1 MKFESENTEYK
12 STITDSIYKS
22 VIAFANTN
30 GGAICVGYDDNGKAI
45 GLDDVD
51 NVYTQITNAIR
62 DGISPDVTMFTK
74 YTLQKDNTILIEVSE
89 GTAKPYYLKS
99 KGIKPS
105 GVYVRQG
112 ASSVQASG
120 EQIRMMIKLSDGDV
134 FEDMRS
140 VEQNLTFEQARAVF
154 ARQNV
159 DFSEEKFPALGI
171 RNISDK
177 MYTNLAMMIS
187 NQCEHT
193 IKVAVFADK
202 ANTIFKAHKEFGG
215 SVLGQV
221 DDTFEYL
228 MLCNQNRSEFAG
240 VARVDHWDYPPETI
254 REALLNAVVHRE
266 YALSGS
272 IIININDACM
282 EFVSLGGLVPG
293 LSADDIKSGIS
304 QPRNRHMAE
313 IFHRLNYIESYGTG
327 IRRIFALYESCPE
340 SPKIEITTGTFKMIL
355 PNTNQEKAAVSNEVQ
370 AIKKQWQTVLDYLTE
385 HDEMTAAEL
394 QTILNIKRTRTYT
407 LAKEME
413 KAGLIIA
420 SGRGESKKYRLK
432 QESDY

>member
-1 MKFESENTEYK
+1 
-12 STITDSIYKS
+12 
-22 VIAFANTN
+22 
-30 GGAICVGYDDNGKAI
+30 
-45 GLDDVD
+45 
-51 NVYTQITNAIR
+51 
-62 DGISPDVTMFTK
+62 
-74 YTLQKDNTILIEVSE
+74 
-89 GTAKPYYLKS
+89 
-99 KGIKPS
+99 
-105 GVYVRQG
+105 
-112 ASSVQASG
+112 
-120 EQIRMMIKLSDGDV
+120 
-134 FEDMRS
+134 
-140 VEQNLTFEQARAVF
+140 
-154 ARQNV
+154 
-159 DFSEEKFPALGI
+159 
-171 RNISDK
+171 
-177 MYTNLAMMIS
+177 
-187 NQCEHT
+187 
-193 IKVAVFADK
+193 
-202 ANTIFKAHKEFGG
+202 
-215 SVLGQV
+215 
-221 DDTFEYL
+221 
-228 MLCNQNRSEFAG
+228 
-240 VARVDHWDYPPETI
+240 
-254 REALLNAVVHRE
+254 
-266 YALSGS
+266 
-272 IIININDACM
+272 M

>member
-1 MKFESENTEYK
+1 MKFENENTEYK
-12 STITDSIYKS
+12 SSVTDSIYKT
-22 VIAFANTN
+22 VIAFANTS
-30 GGAICVGYDDNGKAI
+30 GGEIYVGYDDDGNAV

-51 NVYTQITNAIR
+51 NAYTQLTNAIR
-62 DGISPDVTMFTK
+62 DSISPDVTVFTK
-74 YTLQKDNTILIEVSE
+74 YALQDNNTILIEVSE

-134 FEDMRS
+134 FEELRS
-140 VEQNLTFEQARAVF
+140 LEQNLTFEQAGKVF

-159 DFSEEKFPALGI
+159 DFSADKYLALGI
-171 RNISDK
+171 QNVSDK
-177 MYTNLAMMIS
+177 MFTNLALVVS
-187 NQCEHT
+187 DQCEHT
-193 IKVAVFADK
+193 IKTAVFTDK
-202 ANTIFKAHKEFGG
+202 ANTVFKAHKEFGG
-215 SVLGQV
+215 SILKQV
-221 DDTFEYL
+221 DETFEYL

-240 VARVDHWDYPPETI
+240 VARIDHWDYPPEAI

-272 IIININDACM
+272 IIINVNDTCM

-304 QPRNRHMAE
+304 QPRNRNMAE

-327 IRRIFALYESCPE
+327 IRRIFALYENCAEKPQ
-340 SPKIEITTGTFKMIL
+340 IEVTSGTFKIIL
-355 PNTNQEKAAVSNEVQ
+355 PNMNQDVNSNV
-370 AIKKQWQTVLDYLTE
+370 AHSVKKQWQIVIDYLTE
-385 HDEMTAAEL
+385 HGEITESEL
-394 QTILNIKRTRTYT
+394 REILNIKRTRAYT

-413 KAGLIIA
+413 DAGLIFA
-420 SGRGESKKYRLK
+420 SGRGESKTYRLK
-432 QESDY
+432 

>member
-12 STITDSIYKS
+12 CTITEGIYKS
-22 VIAFANTN
+22 VIAFANTS
-30 GGAICVGYDDNGKAI
+30 GGVIYVGYDDNGEAI

-74 YTLQKDNTILIEVSE
+74 YTLQKNNTILIEVSE

-134 FEDMRS
+134 FEERRS
-140 VEQNLTFEQARAVF
+140 IEQELTFEQARAVF
-154 ARQNV
+154 VKQSV
-159 DFSEEKFPALGI
+159 EFSEDKFPTLGI

-177 MYTNLAMMIS
+177 MYTNLALIIS
-187 NQCEHT
+187 DQCEHT
-193 IKVAVFADK
+193 IKVAVFADA
-202 ANTIFKAHKEFGG
+202 ANTVFKAHKEFDG
-215 SVLGQV
+215 SVLKQV
-221 DDTFEYL
+221 DDAFEYL
-228 MLCNQNRSEFAG
+228 MLCNRNCSEFAG
-240 VARVDHWDYPPETI
+240 VARVDHWDYHPEAI
-254 REALLNAVVHRE
+254 REALLNAIVHRE

-272 IIININDACM
+272 IIINVNDACM

-304 QPRNRHMAE
+304 QPRNRRMAE

-327 IRRIFALYESCPE
+327 IRRIFALYESCAQKPE
-340 SPKIEITTGTFKMIL
+340 IEITTGTFKMIL
-355 PNTNQEKAAVSNEVQ
+355 PNMNQAITDNSNSAH
-370 AIKKQWQTVLDYLTE
+370 AIKKQWQIVTDYLTE
-385 HDEMTAAEL
+385 HGEMTASEL
-394 QTILNIKRTRTYT
+394 QELLNIKRTRAYT

-413 KAGLIIA
+413 KAGLIAA
-420 SGRGESKKYRLK
+420 SGRGEDKKYHL
-432 QESDY
+432 Q